1 MHRDATVD
9 KIYTVYKTT
18 NLENGHFYIGVHKTA
33 NPNDSYLGSGL
44 VIKKAIKE
52 YGRPCFV
59 KEVLFVFDN
68 AIDAYAKERELV
80 DAEFIAR
87 RDTYNIAEGGL
98 RTADWKEGRQAMH
111 SERISGEN
119 HPFYGKKHTE
129 EAKAQISASL
139 KAKQDK
145 RSKESYERA
154 AEKRRGQPS
163 KLKGTTQTAESN
175 AKRSA
180 SHLANEK
187 LTCPHCG
194 ALVDSGNAKR
204 WHFDR
209 CKKRAD

>member
-1 MHRDATVD
+1 MD
-9 KIYTVYKTT
+9 KVYTVYKTT
-18 NLENGHFYIGVHKTA
+18 NSTNGHFYIGVHKTS

-52 YGRPCFV
+52 YGRPCFI

-80 DAEFIAR
+80 DAEFVAR
-87 RDTYNIAEGGL
+87 RDTYNITEGGV
-98 RTADWKEGRQAMH
+98 RTADWDIERQLMQ
-111 SERISGEN
+111 SERVSGEN

-129 EAKAQISASL
+129 EAKARISASL
-139 KAKQDK
+139 KAKPDK
-145 RSKESYERA
+145 RTKESYEKQ

-163 KLKGTTQTAESN
+163 KTKGSKQSIESN

-209 CKKRAD
+209 CKKRVG